1 MVANTFNNQAQL
13 MRKQCAAHESP
24 RKYTL
29 HRHQTVALKEGYLWR
44 LEEGY
49 LRTITMSENGDIK
62 TLGIWGPDD
71 IVGIPLN
78 RSYPFQIESLTAAK
92 VALIQDS
99 SMFDGQWLVSYLKA
113 TESLL
118 NIQHQ
123 SLVRDRLV
131 LFLQWLGNRFGQ
143 QGPHGQVIKL
153 RLTHQEMSEA
163 INTTRVTV
171 TRVINELGD
180 EGFLAWSQGHCVLIN
195 SQ

>member
-13 MRKQCAAHESP
+13 MREQRAAHESP

-143 QGPHGQVIKL
+143 QGPHGQIIKL

-195 SQ
+195 PQ

>member
-1 MVANTFNNQAQL
+1 
-13 MRKQCAAHESP
+13 MREQRAAHESP

-143 QGPHGQVIKL
+143 QGPHGQIIKL
-153 RLTHQEMSEA
+153 RLTHQEISEA

>member
-13 MRKQCAAHESP
+13 MREQRAAHESP

-143 QGPHGQVIKL
+143 QGPHGQIIKL
-153 RLTHQEMSEA
+153 RLTHQEISEA